1 MNNSLN
7 TRESSIIYLNISFI
21 LLGIMQLISMTLS
34 SILII
39 TIILHRTLRTIPNL
53 LIANSSFAIL
63 FYALT
68 MIGQLVAGLEP
79 KNRGKES
86 SCIFLSYITCI
97 GADIIC
103 YSYLVTAISQFF
115 FNILYRR
122 KYLLTF
128 RIYWIIILLSW
139 CISSLLPLLL
149 YFPRMYEVCL
159 TIIIMVNYFRYTSI
173 CT

>member
-7 TRESSIIYLNISFI
+7 TREPSIIYLKISFI
-21 LLGIMQLISMTLS
+21 LLGIMQLISIILS

-39 TIILHRTLRTIPNL
+39 TIILHRNLRTIPNL
-53 LIANSSFAIL
+53 LTANSSFAIL

-68 MIGQLVAGLEP
+68 IIAQLIVGLGS

-97 GADIIC
+97 GADVIC

-128 RIYWIIILLSW
+128 HIHWIIILLSW

-149 YFPRMYEVCL
+149 YFPGMYEVCS
-159 TIIIMVNYFRYTSI
+159 TINTMVNYFRYTPI